1 MPSLPPERGS
11 SPATEMDARNTVGFI
26 ILLGLAGATYYLA
39 NLRDDDTAEEVST
52 PQLEDGFYLRAA
64 RILGTGPDGQPLYEV
79 EAEYAKQRGDS
90 KIEFDNV
97 RVIYT
102 PESGVPWVLNAD
114 SALISNDQQLLI
126 LEGHV
131 IAVGTDGLDGQV
143 TEIRTPYLE
152 LMPEQYIAETD
163 ERVQVRIGARSLTA
177 TGMLA
182 SLQENQFR
190 LKSNVSGKFVP

>member
-1 MPSLPPERGS
+1 
-11 SPATEMDARNTVGFI
+11 MDTRNVAGFV
-26 ILLGLAGATYYLA
+26 ILFGLAGATYYLA
-39 NLRDDDTAEEVST
+39 NSQGDDDEEVLTT

-79 EAEYAKQRGDS
+79 EAEYAEQRGDN

-102 PESGVPWVLNAD
+102 PESGVPWTVNAD
-114 SALISNDQQLLI
+114 SALVSNDQQLLI

-131 IAVGTDGLDGQV
+131 VAVGKDGLDGQV

-152 LMPEQYIAETD
+152 LMPEQYRAETD

-182 SLQENQFR
+182 SLRDNEFR

>member
-1 MPSLPPERGS
+1 
-11 SPATEMDARNTVGFI
+11 MDTRNLAGFVV
-26 ILLGLAGATYYLA
+26 LLGLAGATYYLA
-39 NLRDDDTAEEVST
+39 NSQPDDSDEELTT
-52 PQLEDGFYLRAA
+52 PQLENGFYLRAA

-79 EAEYAKQRGDS
+79 EAEYAEQRGDNN
-90 KIEFDNV
+90 IEFDTV

-102 PESGVPWVLNAD
+102 PESGVPWTLNAD
-114 SALISNDQQLLI
+114 SALISNDQQLLV
-126 LEGHV
+126 LEGRV
-131 IAVGTDGLDGQV
+131 VAVSTDGLDGEV

-152 LMPEQYIAETD
+152 LLPDEYRAETD

-182 SLQENQFR
+182 SLRDNRFR